1 MTETE
6 EIDELK
12 QQNKQMLEALIYFLK
27 PNTMMLEDGLYYL
40 KDLKWIVDLIESV
53 TEKKIEEVLTGGE

>member
-1 MTETE
+1 
-6 EIDELK
+6 
-12 QQNKQMLEALIYFLK
+12 
-27 PNTMMLEDGLYYL
+27 MMLEDGLYYL